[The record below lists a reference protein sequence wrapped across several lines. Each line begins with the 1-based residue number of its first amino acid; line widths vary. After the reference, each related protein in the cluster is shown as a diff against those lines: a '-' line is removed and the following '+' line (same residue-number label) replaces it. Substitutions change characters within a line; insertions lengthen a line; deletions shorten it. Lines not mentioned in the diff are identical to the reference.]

1 MTCACCNPASPKGHY
16 APPKPGQVALS
27 GLLICAD
34 LDQLKIVLNHLPDHI
49 AASRAEPGCLFF
61 DISQSD
67 DPLIWRVEE
76 LYTSEDALQAHKAR
90 TKASLWA
97 EKTAMLTRDIHQIDG

>member
-1 MTCACCNPASPKGHY
+1 MTCPCCNTARHTRPAP
-16 APPKPGQVALS
+16 APGQVALS

-34 LDQLKIVLNHLPDHI
+34 LAQLKIVLDHVARHI

>member
-1 MTCACCNPASPKGHY
+1 MSCHCCNPASPKGHY
-16 APPKPGQVALS
+16 AAPRPGQVALS

-34 LDQLKIVLNHLPDHI
+34 LDQLKIVLEYVPAHI

-61 DISQSD
+61 DITQSD

-76 LYTSEDALQAHKAR
+76 LFASEAALAAHTAR

-97 EKTAMLTRDIHQIDG
+97 EKSAALTRDIHRIDG

>member
-1 MTCACCNPASPKGHY
+1 MTCPCCNAAPGKGHY
-16 APPKPGQVALS
+16 AAPRPGQVALS

-34 LDQLKIVLNHLPDHI
+34 LDQLKIVLDHLRAHI

-61 DISQSD
+61 DITQSD

-76 LYTSEDALQAHKAR
+76 LYTDEAALAAHKAR

-97 EKTAMLTRDIHQIDG
+97 EKTAALTRDIHRIDG

>member
-1 MTCACCNPASPKGHY
+1 MSCHCCNPASPKGHY
-16 APPKPGQVALS
+16 AAPRPGQVALS

-34 LDQLKIVLNHLPDHI
+34 LDQLKIVLEYVPAHI

-61 DISQSD
+61 DITQSD

-76 LYTSEDALQAHKAR
+76 LFASEAALAAHTAR
-90 TKASLWA
+90 TKACLLYTSPSP
-97 EKTAMLTRDIHQIDG
+97 RD

>member
-1 MTCACCNPASPKGHY
+1 MTCHCCNSAPAKGHY
-16 APPKPGQVALS
+16 AAPRPGQVALS
-27 GLLICAD
+27 GLLVCAD
-34 LDQLKIVLNHLPDHI
+34 LEQLKIVLDYLPAHI

-61 DISQSD
+61 DITQSD

-76 LYTSEDALQAHKAR
+76 LYTDESALQAHKAR

-97 EKTAMLTRDIHQIDG
+97 EKSAALTRDIHRIDG